1 VKVGDL
7 VIKRYQHGRDKIGF
21 VADVCSKTYRPSII
35 LVFWGNGTQT
45 WNDVDKLEAVK
56 KCP

>member
-1 VKVGDL
+1 MKAGDL

-21 VADVCSKTYRPSII
+21 VADVRSKPYVPSII

-45 WNDVDKLEAVK
+45 WNDADKLEAVLQI
-56 KCP
+56 